1 MKDRLDKYLKN
12 IVEDYSRWTYHRK
25 GDKPGKTPGVDYTV
39 KDKMFKEFA
48 DGLTI
53 EDSPKRKWIKN
64 VTDRNGINRSVH
76 SFIVKNDCSAKGRSW
91 KKGDIL
97 KAASWNAPALNKPR
111 GNIFDSK
118 YSVAWTGATYL
129 VSTGYEDR
137 YAMYDSI

>member
-12 IVEDYSRWTYHRK
+12 IVADYGKWTFVKKQPGEDE
-25 GDKPGKTPGVDYTV
+25 V

-53 EDSPKRKWIKN
+53 EDSPKRKWIRI

-76 SFIVKNDCSAKGRSW
+76 SFIVKNDCVANGKSW
-91 KKGDIL
+91 RKGDIL

-129 VSTGYEDR
+129 ISTGFDH
-137 YAMYDSI
+137 YAIYDSI